1 MGGETTEGAD
11 DPRPFCPSPGPSV
24 PPQGPLSLPRALC
37 PSPGPSV
44 PPQAPLSLPRALCPS
59 QAPLSLPGPSLR
71 PRKSVWSWCGR
82 YTAIPLK
89 SQEVTL
95 WILTMDG
102 RQWTQRSQRGTTRH
116 QAHREAT
123 AITPPCPGGRRHR
136 PWDRTEPRNR
146 PQKPSRRTS
155 DKGAE
160 ATRRSRDRLF
170 DNRGRTPRPSTC
182 RKTHLD
188 TDLTPFTKIHSKW
201 VTDLK

>member
-1 MGGETTEGAD
+1 M
-11 DPRPFCPSPGPSV
+11 SV
-24 PPQGPLSLPRALC
+24 LASLVG
-37 PSPGPSV
+37 SF
-44 PPQAPLSLPRALCPS
+44 
-59 QAPLSLPGPSLR
+59 
-71 PRKSVWSWCGR
+71 
-82 YTAIPLK
+82 TAIPLK

-95 WILTMDG
+95 RILTMDG
-102 RQWTQRSQRGTTRH
+102 RPRTQRSQLKSWRGTARR
-116 QAHREAT
+116 QAPHEAT

-136 PWDRTEPRNR
+136 PWDRTEPRNG

-170 DNRGRTPRPSTC
+170 NNRGRTCRPSAC
-182 RKTHLD
+182 RKTHPD